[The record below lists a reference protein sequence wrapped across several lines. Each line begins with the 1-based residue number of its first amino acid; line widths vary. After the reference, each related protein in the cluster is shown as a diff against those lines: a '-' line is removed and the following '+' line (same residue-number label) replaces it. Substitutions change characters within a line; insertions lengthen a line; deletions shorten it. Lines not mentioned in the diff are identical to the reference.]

1 MSSTVC
7 NEPMAHKVAALVG
20 RAGGWSGR
28 VTIRATQQAGQDE
41 DPWVVELRKLG
52 TEDAR
57 RLRARCGLRVGSVA
71 DVVRWDG
78 LAGGGV

>member
-20 RAGGWSGR
+20 RAGGWTGR

-41 DPWVVELRKLG
+41 DPWVAEARKFAA
-52 TEDAR
+52 EDAR
-57 RLRARCGLRVGSVA
+57 RRRARCMLRVGSVA

-78 LAGGGV
+78 LAGEGG